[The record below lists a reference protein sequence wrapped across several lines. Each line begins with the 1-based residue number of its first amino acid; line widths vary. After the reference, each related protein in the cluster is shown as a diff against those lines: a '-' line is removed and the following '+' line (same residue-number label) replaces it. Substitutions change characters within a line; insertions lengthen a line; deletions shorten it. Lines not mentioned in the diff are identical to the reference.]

1 MNKNKRIM
9 KLLIKN
15 KKLIISTI
23 ESVYLIYM
31 FHYFK
36 TSFDFNIFSS
46 PKHWFFKHL
55 KGRRYGLRICIFG
68 RVIIIPFIFILIL
81 RNYVKLP
88 VYFMRSVLL
97 LTFILSWMNLNAVAY
112 FIPVWL
118 TELLI
123 INKMIK

>member
-9 KLLIKN
+9 KILIKN
-15 KKLIISTI
+15 KKLIISII

-46 PKHWFFKHL
+46 PKHWVFKHL

-68 RVIIIPFIFILIL
+68 RVIIIPFVFILIL

-112 FIPVWL
+112 FVPVWL